1 MYPQVDLKLS
11 KQLRMTLK
19 LPHHLLLFLGAGIIA
34 MYHQTW
40 LMRRGERGMEART
53 FFMLGRNSSK

>member
-19 LPHHLLLFLGAGIIA
+19 LPHHLLLFLDAGIIA
-34 MYHQTW
+34 MYHQIW